1 MRVVPAHKV
10 MKNKANKSG
19 EQIDMFALSTEDS
32 AIKKFSMGK
41 GYTPKYNEKQLEEIV
56 SESVVTEC
64 EDESSEDRAMFIQT
78 CQHALKG
85 ESNLFRHIAILQ
97 NKGYSDKT
105 IKAWAIEAGYSDSH
119 IGNKFREMRA
129 KKGERI
135 RAEGGGRK
143 VKNEGL
149 VNRFTDVMALMLGE
163 GEYDAKAIS
172 AAALAAARLVK
183 EGKVEA
189 KKAE

>member
-1 MRVVPAHKV
+1 
-10 MKNKANKSG
+10 MKKEANKSG
-19 EQIDMFALSTEDS
+19 EQIDLFALSTEDS
-32 AIKKFSMGK
+32 NIKRFSMGK
-41 GYTPKYNEKQLEEIV
+41 GYTPKYNEKQLEQIV

-64 EDESSEDRAMFIQT
+64 EDESSEDRVTFIQT

-105 IKAWAIEAGYSDSH
+105 IKAWAVEAGYSDSH

-135 RAEGGGRK
+135 RGAGGGRK

-149 VNRFTDVMALMLGE
+149 VNRFTSLMSLVLGE
-163 GEYDAKAIS
+163 GVHDAKAIS

-189 KKAE
+189 TPKGE

>member
-1 MRVVPAHKV
+1 

-78 CQHALKG
+78 CQHALRG

>member
-1 MRVVPAHKV
+1 MKRVVPAHKV
-10 MKNKANKSG
+10 MKNKANKSA
-19 EQIDMFALSTEDS
+19 EQFDLFASVQNENPTVGFTKWADDKSTEPVVILDSITDDGVDHKAKVIKLAKVAAKARGDLAS
-32 AIKKFSMGK
+32 AI
-41 GYTPKYNEKQLEEIV
+41 
-56 SESVVTEC
+56 
-64 EDESSEDRAMFIQT
+64 
-78 CQHALKG
+78 
-85 ESNLFRHIAILQ
+85 IAAQ
-97 NKGYSDKT
+97 
-105 IKAWAIEAGYSDSH
+105 EAGYSDSE
-119 IGNKFREMRA
+119 IKLWMLEAGWAPQSIANELSSIRI
-129 KKGERI
+129 KKGNRQ
-135 RAEGGGRK
+135 RGTGGGRK